1 MKEVT
6 MNRHIDVKFFG
17 AFDNCHMGCESCDFI
32 TSTHTDYKNGKA
44 TGIVLKVECQNAELC
59 QHMIEH
65 IQQGTILKGA

>member
-1 MKEVT
+1 MKEVAMT
-6 MNRHIDVKFFG
+6 TQVDVKFNG
-17 AFDNCHMGCESCDFI
+17 AFDNCHVGCESCDFI

-65 IQQGTILKGA
+65 IQQGA